1 MEYSGA
7 AFGAAWEEARPVVF
21 DVRTLWRR
29 LAALGDRRQPRG
41 KRYGLALVLLLVV
54 LAKLSGEDRPSGIAD
69 WVRHR
74 RELLAQAL
82 GLDLVRT
89 PHHNTYR
96 RILASGVL
104 PGDLDGEIS
113 AFFRD
118 QPQVGRSVLISIDGK
133 TVRGTIHT
141 DDPRGTH
148 LLAAYLPS
156 EGIVL
161 LQVPAGHRDNEIGVA
176 PALLR
181 GIDLRGKIVAADAM
195 HTQREFSAEILAAG
209 GEYLF
214 LVKDNQPTLRE
225 EIELLF
231 AEDRTVEGGEV
242 VHDFKTTRQV
252 NKGHGRRE
260 VRQIKV
266 SDELKGYCDW
276 PGLEQVFRLERQRI
290 EIKTGEIEQE
300 VVYGL
305 TSLTPTQA
313 SPSSITRTHPC
324 LLGCRERPALSAR
337 RHLPRR
343 RNAPNKG
350 PRRARDGQPQQ
361 PGHRAPAPG
370 WLHQPRRCTPL
381 LRCRPEQ
388 CPRLALIY
396 YTTMRKPCMVHRGC
410 DSLRIGEGNCGMER
424 AWLMLAGI
432 NGNISQGGSHGL
444 PTTGYHVG
452 RADGHGGDGSGEP
465 RGIRGGE
472 LPCQGVPDE
481 QAVHL
486 QSGEEGAHGRGGGA
500 RSPQAWTC
508 SQLPLT

>member
-7 AFGAAWEEARPVVF
+7 ASGAAWEEARPVVF

-82 GLDLVRT
+82 DLDLVRT

-118 QPQVGRSVLISIDGK
+118 LPQVGRSVLISIDGK

-214 LVKDNQPTLRE
+214 LVKDNQPTLRG

-260 VRQIKV
+260 VRQITV

-305 TSLTPTQA
+305 TSLPSCQA
-313 SPSSITRTHPC
+313 SPARLLELTRAYWGVENGLHYRRDVTFREDATRLTKGHAGHVMASLNNLVIG
-324 LLGCRERPALSAR
+324 LLRLAGFTNLAGAR
-337 RHLPRR
+337 RYCDADLS
-343 RNAPNKG
+343 NA
-350 PRRARDGQPQQ
+350 
-361 PGHRAPAPG
+361 
-370 WLHQPRRCTPL
+370 LTL
-381 LRCRPEQ
+381 LSS
-388 CPRLALIY
+388 
-396 YTTMRKPCMVHRGC
+396 TTR
-410 DSLRIGEGNCGMER
+410 
-424 AWLMLAGI
+424 
-432 NGNISQGGSHGL
+432 Q
-444 PTTGYHVG
+444 
-452 RADGHGGDGSGEP
+452 
-465 RGIRGGE
+465 
-472 LPCQGVPDE
+472 
-481 QAVHL
+481 
-486 QSGEEGAHGRGGGA
+486 
-500 RSPQAWTC
+500 
-508 SQLPLT
+508 